1 MQLFGH
7 RLQRANISE
16 AIASKLRTMIIDGR
30 LRPGTRINEVHLAAG
45 LGVSRTPLRE
55 ALSSLANEGAV
66 TVKPRRG
73 FFVAP
78 LSAIEL
84 EQLYSI
90 RPVLDPEALRIAGVP
105 AHSRLRKLRILNRRL
120 AKEKKPE
127 RIVALDD
134 EWHLELIAECANGVL
149 LEMIRQ
155 IMRRTRR
162 YELAL
167 MRERGNVERAV
178 GQHEKI
184 VAALERARLAKA
196 CLELK
201 RNMQHG
207 HAPILQ
213 WLRER
218 EAKANHKPKRAPS
231 ESRRRRSLLRGLIL
245 LGALFLSPVGRA
257 GDSARSVQDLE
268 GLWQSTRSFGPD
280 LRGPIVVQR
289 GETGWRADLKNQIVL
304 GKVENKQIAFDFGD
318 GQMLRLT
325 PEEKKQRL
333 TGWWTQGRSPFHP
346 NSFLTPVELRAE
358 TKNRFSGE
366 ISPLE
371 ERITFYMPVT
381 VGADKKA
388 TTYLCNPE
396 QNAGRLLDVRRI
408 DLVDGEVRLLGF
420 PFGSEKEETVG
431 RGVADLDNDTLTV
444 YVARV
449 GQGYEFQRVRPDQAS
464 GFYPRDRPGVKYS
477 YAPPPER
484 ADGWPVAHVDDVG
497 ISREKI
503 ERFVQLLI
511 DSPITGLHSSQ
522 VHALLIARQG
532 KLVLEEYFHGYD
544 RHTLHDTR
552 SAAKSVTSTLLGA
565 AIQAH
570 YPISTATSVYN
581 VVDGRTAINE
591 LEPRRRDLKVEHLL
605 TMSSGFH
612 CDDSDPKAPGNEDAM
627 QQQRTQPDWYRFTL
641 DLPMVFQP
649 GEKSIYCSGNANLLG
664 GVIAR
669 ATGHHLE
676 DLFRHLLAEPLGI
689 KHYALNTQPTGEP
702 YMGGGQYYEPRDFL
716 KFGQLM
722 LDGGTWRGRRV
733 VGADW
738 AARAVT
744 PHVHMGDRD
753 YGYLWWSQEYPYRDG
768 SVSAFYAAGNGG
780 QIVMAMP
787 ALQLVIGFMGGNYSD
802 PALYIPQR
810 KYVPEYLLPAV
821 TP

>member
-1 MQLFGH
+1 MQSLRHG
-7 RLQRANISE
+7 LQRPNISDG
-16 AIASKLRTMIIDGR
+16 IATKLRTMIIDGR

-55 ALSSLANEGAV
+55 ALSGLANEGAV
-66 TVKPRRG
+66 TVEPRRG

-78 LSAIEL
+78 LSATEL

-105 AHSRLRKLRILNRRL
+105 APSRLRKLRILNRRL
-120 AKEKKPE
+120 AREKKPE

-134 EWHLELIAECANGVL
+134 EWHLELIAECPNGVL

-178 GQHEKI
+178 DQHETI
-184 VAALERARLAKA
+184 VAELEGSRLSKA

-207 HAPILQ
+207 HAPILE

-218 EAKANHKPKRAPS
+218 EAKAGHVPKRAPS
-231 ESRRRRSLLRGLIL
+231 RSRRRRSLLRGFIL
-245 LGALFLSPVGRA
+245 LGALFLSPAGRA
-257 GDSARSVQDLE
+257 GEPARNVQDLE

-280 LRGPIVVQR
+280 LCGPIVVQR
-289 GETGWRADLKNQIVL
+289 EGTEWRADLKNQIVL

-318 GQMLRLT
+318 GQSLRLN

-333 TGWWTQGRSPFHP
+333 IGWWTQGRSPFHP
-346 NSFLTPVELRAE
+346 NSFLTPVELRTEA
-358 TKNRFSGE
+358 KNRFSGE

-396 QNAGRLLDVRRI
+396 QNAGRSLDVRRI
-408 DLVDGEVRLLGF
+408 ELVDGEVRLLGF
-420 PFGSEKEETVG
+420 PFGSEKEEIVG
-431 RGVADLDNDTLTV
+431 RGVADLDNDTLSV

-464 GFYPRDRPGVKYS
+464 GFYPRDRPGANYS

-484 ADGWPVAHVDDVG
+484 ADGWPVGHVDNVG

-522 VHALLIARQG
+522 VHALLIARHG
-532 KLVLEEYFHGYD
+532 KLVVEEYFHGFD

-565 AIQAH
+565 AIQAN
-570 YPISTATSVYN
+570 YSISTTTSVYN
-581 VVDGRTAINE
+581 VMNGGTAINE
-591 LEPRRRDLKVEHLL
+591 VEPPRRDLKVEHLL

-627 QQQRTQPDWYRFTL
+627 QQQGTQPDWYRFTL

-676 DLFRHLLAEPLGI
+676 DLFRNLLAEPLGI

-716 KFGQLM
+716 KFGQMM

-744 PHVHMGDRD
+744 PHVHIGDRD
-753 YGYLWWSQEYPYRDG
+753 YGYLWWRQEYPYRDG

-780 QIVMAMP
+780 QIIMALP

-810 KYVPEYLLPAV
+810 KYVPDYLLPAV